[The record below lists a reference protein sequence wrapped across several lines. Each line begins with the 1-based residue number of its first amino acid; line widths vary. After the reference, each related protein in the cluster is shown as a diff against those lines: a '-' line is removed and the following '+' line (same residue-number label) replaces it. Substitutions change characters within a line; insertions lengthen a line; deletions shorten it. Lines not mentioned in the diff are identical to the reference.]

1 MINYGPIKSN
11 DTGVFACLMT
21 MWAAWRKK
29 CLESSRETSKP
40 VSRPQPGT
48 AAGANIMWAK
58 ILKHTPDQVGAGSLF
73 GAIYSNP
80 FFLSI
85 EEFRSRL
92 GLTLIPH

>member
-1 MINYGPIKSN
+1 M
-11 DTGVFACLMT
+11 VT

-29 CLESSRETSKP
+29 WSERSRETYISN
-40 VSRPQPGT
+40 SRPQPGT

-58 ILKHTPDQVGAGSLF
+58 ILKHTQDRGSLF